1 MFHVDCIFFVLIP
14 FCLALLL
21 LKGTGEVVY
30 GVCVCVC
37 VCVCWCVCV
46 CARAGYHF
54 WEMDDCRTA
63 RPAYLWVNDITNSLL
78 NALPRQIGL
87 SCPLWWLILPSVN
100 FIPSLSLSFS
110 NLEMLLL
117 KFGTKG
123 GGWRTRNRT

>member
-1 MFHVDCIFFVLIP
+1 MCFVPCRLYL
-14 FCLALLL
+14 FCSHSLLS
-21 LKGTGEVVY
+21 GPASFERHWRGGIR

-37 VCVCWCVCV
+37 VCV
-46 CARAGYHF
+46 RTGYHF
-54 WEMDDCRTA
+54 WEMGDCRTA
-63 RPAYLWVNDITNSLL
+63 RPAYLWVNDITSSLL

-87 SCPLWWLILPSVN
+87 SCPLWWLILPRVN

-123 GGWRTRNRT
+123 GGWRTRNRM